1 MLMTEEY
8 LTPEEVAERL
18 KYHPE
23 YVRKLLRE
31 GKLPGRKLR
40 GSWRTKAIELD
51 TWIKEQEQ
59 RETKE
64 D

>member
-1 MLMTEEY
+1 MMLMTEEY

-31 GKLPGRKLR
+31 EKLPGRKLR
-40 GSWRTKAIELD
+40 GSWRIKVTELD
-51 TWIKEQEQ
+51 AWIKEQEQ
-59 RETKE
+59 KETK
-64 D
+64 